1 MEGTMASLVADNLAV
16 PRSRDTR
23 GGIGTP
29 RELTNGAPCLGVAL
43 GLAAVAWAS
52 ISAVAL
58 LLV

>member
-1 MEGTMASLVADNLAV
+1 MTSLVADSLV
-16 PRSRDTR
+16 IPRSRDTS

-52 ISAVAL
+52 ISAVTI

>member
-1 MEGTMASLVADNLAV
+1 MTSLTADDLAA

-23 GGIGTP
+23 DGSGTP
-29 RELTNGAPCLGVAL
+29 RELSNGAPCLGVAL

>member
-1 MEGTMASLVADNLAV
+1 MTSLTADNLAV

-23 GGIGTP
+23 EGSGTP
-29 RELTNGAPCLGVAL
+29 QELRNGAPCLGVAL

-52 ISAVAL
+52 VSAVAL

>member
-1 MEGTMASLVADNLAV
+1 MTSLVPDDLIV
-16 PRSRDTR
+16 PRSRGTL

-29 RELTNGAPCLGVAL
+29 RELTKGAPCLGVAL
-43 GLAAVAWAS
+43 GLATVAWTS